1 MCSTWLNISIWIL
14 HFVPDSLILWV
25 TNILLVVGIA
35 SAVASVVV
43 HRIPLLWR
51 YQIPVRIAA
60 LVLLVAG
67 VYLRGG
73 YGVEMA
79 WRERVHEMELQV
91 QQYEHLADDL
101 NKKLTA
107 AEKNRITYVQGRVEI
122 VKQYIDREVRVY
134 DDTFK
139 PGGTCEIP
147 QEFIRAHNQSAAKP
161 EVKK

>member
-1 MCSTWLNISIWIL
+1 MWIL

-35 SAVASVVV
+35 AAVASVVV

-79 WRERVHEMELQV
+79 WRERVAEMELQV
-91 QQYEHLADDL
+91 KEYEQKATDL
-101 NKKLTA
+101 NVRLA
-107 AEKNRITYVQGRVEI
+107 EAEKNKITYIQGRVQI
-122 VKQYIDREVRVY
+122 VKQI
-134 DDTFK
+134 
-139 PGGTCEIP
+139 G
-147 QEFIRAHNQSAAKP
+147 RAH
-161 EVKK
+161 V